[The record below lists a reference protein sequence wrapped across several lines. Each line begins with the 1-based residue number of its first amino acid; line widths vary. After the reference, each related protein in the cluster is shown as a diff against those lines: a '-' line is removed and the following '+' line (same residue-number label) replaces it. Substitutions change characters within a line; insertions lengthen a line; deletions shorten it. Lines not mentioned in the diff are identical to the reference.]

1 MWVST
6 KRAGPRPARRH
17 GPRAIRGAAGARG
30 SRGVVAVI
38 TMLYMLLLT
47 TLTLALFYAASYN
60 TQTAVSFSDIARAH
74 AAAESGLRWI
84 DYRFQN
90 LPRPVTDKGKIT
102 ATLANTLWPTLRDN
116 LIADLRNVRAA
127 DKTFLVPKQLGN
139 RMTVD
144 KVSIDASTGA
154 TFDVEVKQ
162 LTASDGW
169 DERFIRVTVTGR
181 FQKAVRSLSMI
192 FKMDKKVK
200 FAIVGKVPVQVG
212 RNTIIDGPIAMG
224 TPGKYPPIWMLSDFQ
239 HFDAAL
245 KTKIVNFETYLR
257 GTGSVSGKVIPNHRG
272 YDGRISVN
280 NKDEAALAAASGYTD
295 YNADGF
301 IDEYDVFLKQYDKN
315 GDKAISKAE
324 FTNPATGKLYDDNLF
339 FLMDNLSAPL
349 LNEDKNGN
357 GLLDAGEDINGNGIL
372 DVDPPRS
379 GYNDG
384 IIDNRDGYAKIRG
397 GLTLST
403 NEADWA
409 AELRTH
415 SPAQV
420 IPDMIVGPV
429 ANLDPTQPGVKFS
442 ASPTDIFDL
451 NPANFEQ
458 ATLNYKGMTGPSAG
472 VSTKTATL
480 IANKVLAAADANGTS
495 VAERTPYGSSS
506 WQATYQRPVFKNLT
520 LRNVQIPKGLNALFD
535 NCIFEGVTYVD
546 GTRNITTPSGAV
558 TYNKDDGMTW
568 AKRMISGTFAN
579 TTTLT
584 STNSRGFTDGNN
596 LRFNDCTFSGPLIG
610 AYATAYT
617 HFANTWEFTGATLF
631 NNKVDQTATLVSP
644 QVNIEMGSFTNPA
657 LAPST
662 MVGVVV
668 AGNIDIRGSTVI
680 DGSLIVTGDGAGN
693 TTLSY
698 WGNNDGASDPGAMP
712 EGGYGRISLRYNPY
726 RAMPDGINT
735 SVDLLPQVFSYQEG
749 VPK

>member
-1 MWVST
+1 
-6 KRAGPRPARRH
+6 
-17 GPRAIRGAAGARG
+17 
-30 SRGVVAVI
+30 
-38 TMLYMLLLT
+38 MLLLT

-60 TQTAVSFSDIARAH
+60 TQSAESFSDIARAH
-74 AAAESGLRWI
+74 AAAESGLRWV

-90 LPRPVTDKGKIT
+90 MARPVTDKGKVT
-102 ATLANTLWPTLRDN
+102 ATLADSLWNSLSN
-116 LIADLRNVRAA
+116 AFYNDLKTVRKA
-127 DKTFLVPKQLGN
+127 DKTFLPPSQKPDSVSASGI
-139 RMTVD
+139 
-144 KVSIDASTGA
+144 SIDASSGA
-154 TFDVEVKQ
+154 TFDVEMKK
-162 LTASDGW
+162 LMPADGW
-169 DERFIRVTVTGR
+169 DQRFIRITVTGHYH
-181 FQKAVRSLSMI
+181 KAARSVSMV

-200 FAIVGKVPVQVG
+200 FAAVGKVPLQIG
-212 RNTIIDGPIAMG
+212 RNTIVDGPIAMG
-224 TPGKYPPIWMLSDFQ
+224 TPGKYPPVWMLSDFQ

-257 GTGSVSGKVIPNHRG
+257 GSGVIGSSSVPNHRG

-280 NKDEAALAAASGYTD
+280 NKNEATLAAAAGYTD
-295 YNADGF
+295 YNGDGF
-301 IDEYDVFLKQYDKN
+301 IDEYDIFLKQYDKN
-315 GDKAISKAE
+315 GDKALSKAE

-339 FLMDNLSAPL
+339 FLIDNLSAPV

-357 GLLDAGEDINGNGIL
+357 GILDPGEDINGNGIL

-379 GYNDG
+379 GFNDG
-384 IIDNRDGYAKIRG
+384 VIDNRDGYAKIRG
-397 GLTLST
+397 GLTLAT
-403 NEADWA
+403 NEQAWKDQLKA
-409 AELRTH
+409 NG
-415 SPAQV
+415 QV
-420 IPDMIVGPV
+420 IQDMIVGPI
-429 ANLDPTQPGVKFS
+429 ANIDPTQPGVKFS
-442 ASPTDIFDL
+442 ASPNDIFSLD
-451 NPANFEQ
+451 PANFEQ
-458 ATLNYKGMTGPSAG
+458 ATLNYKAMTGTAAG
-472 VSTKTATL
+472 TSTKTATL

-520 LRNVQIPKGLNALFD
+520 IRNCQIPKGLNALFD

-546 GTRNITTPSGAV
+546 GTRNITGPSGSV

-568 AKRMISGTFAN
+568 AKRMISGTFSN

-584 STNSRGFTDGNN
+584 ATNSKGFTDGNN
-596 LRFNDCTFSGPLIG
+596 LRFNDCTFNGPLIG

-617 HFANTWEFTGATLF
+617 HFANTWEFTGATMF
-631 NNKVDQTATLVSP
+631 SNKMDQSATLVAP

-726 RAMPDGINT
+726 RTMPDGIMT
-735 SVDLLPQVFSYQEG
+735 SIDLMPQVFSYQEG